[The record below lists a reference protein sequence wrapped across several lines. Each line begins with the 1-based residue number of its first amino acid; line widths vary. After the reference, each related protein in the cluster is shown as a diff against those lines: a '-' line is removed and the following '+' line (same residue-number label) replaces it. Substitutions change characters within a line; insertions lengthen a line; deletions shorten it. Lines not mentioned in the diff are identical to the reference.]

1 LRAEESYNNIKNQG
15 TNNMEKSYDA
25 AYSIKV
31 KNIKKLNPTQ
41 KKVDT
46 SLAIL
51 TSFMSEANK
60 NA

>member
-1 LRAEESYNNIKNQG
+1 
-15 TNNMEKSYDA
+15 MEKSYDA

-51 TSFMSEANK
+51 TSFISEANK